1 MPKLNTEESR
11 DKFEKT
17 IRDRLMYRAEKI
29 DEALPGPK
37 DEPIPEAQV
46 FEQAGDAAEKDGRSD
61 HLPGKTCRFG
71 SRKTSQRCTRTSWIR
86 FGNTR
91 TQTDGFWGWGEKH
104 PTAQMA

>member
-61 HLPGKTCRFG
+61 HPFFAGKREEEQARPITSMTCARAPRVQKIG
-71 SRKTSQRCTRTSWIR
+71 VGRT
-86 FGNTR
+86 
-91 TQTDGFWGWGEKH
+91 
-104 PTAQMA
+104 